1 MTLIYLHGLDSSG
14 SGTKGRFFA
23 AQFPTM
29 LRPDFAGNLA
39 ERMAMLDEVI
49 ADASSLIVVGSSF
62 GGLMGAMLAAAR
74 PERVKR
80 LIMLAPA
87 LNFPDYAVPP
97 VPLPTSATLVIGR
110 DDLVTPPDLVIPA
123 ARASFADLT
132 IELVD
137 DDHLLHNTFTTL
149 NWPALLSQ

>member
-1 MTLIYLHGLDSSG
+1 
-14 SGTKGRFFA
+14 
-23 AQFPTM
+23 M
-29 LRPDFAGNLA
+29 LRPDFTGDLTK
-39 ERMAMLDEVI
+39 RMAMLDEVI

-62 GGLMGAMLAAAR
+62 GGLMGAILAAAR

-87 LNFPDYAVPP
+87 LNFPGYTVPP

-123 ARASFADLT
+123 ARASFANLA

-149 NWPALLSQ
+149 HWSALLSQ